1 MASETSP
8 SVPSVSSSTSEQAIK
23 DCLTTYR
30 ICRATATHG
39 THYGGVWAS
48 GSVLNLLNDCAE
60 MNLAV
65 VELLSRGSQFSRNVS
80 HLCAEISET
89 CAEALAPHEHADAQ
103 LRVAYAACRR
113 SHLVCAYLSGALPE
127 EEFVPRDVA
136 LQGTFPASDPVPPPT
151 EL

>member
-8 SVPSVSSSTSEQAIK
+8 SVSTTPSEQAIR

-30 ICRATATHG
+30 ICRATATYG
-39 THYGGVWAS
+39 THGGGAWAN
-48 GSVLNLLNDCAE
+48 GDVLNLLNDCAE

-65 VELLSRGSQFSRNVS
+65 VELLSRGSQFSRELS
-80 HLCAEISET
+80 HLCATVSET
-89 CAEALAPHEHADAQ
+89 CADALEPHEHTDAQ

-127 EEFVPRDVA
+127 EEFDPRDIA
-136 LQGTFPASDPVPPPT
+136 LQGSFPASDPPPPPT

>member
-8 SVPSVSSSTSEQAIK
+8 SVSSTASEQAIK

-39 THYGGVWAS
+39 THGGSAWAS

-65 VELLSRGSQFSRNVS
+65 VELLSRGSQFSQKIS
-80 HLCAEISET
+80 HLCAEVSEI
-89 CAEALAPHEHADAQ
+89 CAEALGAHEHSDAQ

-127 EEFVPRDVA
+127 EEFNPRDIA
-136 LQGTFPASDPVPPPT
+136 LQGTFPASDPLPPPT

>member
-1 MASETSP
+1 MASETPP
-8 SVPSVSSSTSEQAIK
+8 SISSSTSEQAIR

-30 ICRATATHG
+30 ICRATATYG
-39 THYGGVWAS
+39 THGGGAWAS

-65 VELLSRGSQFSRNVS
+65 VELLSRGSQFSRAIS
-80 HLCAEISET
+80 RLCAAVSEA

-113 SHLVCAYLSGALPE
+113 SHLLCAYLSGALPE
-127 EEFVPRDVA
+127 EEFDPRDIA

-151 EL
+151 SI